1 LGFTGC
7 PLSGSPNPGFAHY
20 NPRTGKNSLIAYNTN
35 KEIDNSMETKSIDGL
50 KIYYEPENADAAEL
64 VGGACE
70 KTISLLAERWGLK
83 IPADCRVY
91 VMTSWEWYLWHS
103 SPPLW
108 KVLLAITLPINYFR
122 IRKMWPLAGGWEQQY
137 GTRHTMGVKTPELM
151 EQADRSH
158 GLKLFEVEDNVTQKV
173 EYVTCHELTH
183 AFVSDFKLPN
193 WLKEG
198 LSMLAVDYYAGS
210 NTVREDTMQSLMKF
224 DEVDES
230 EKERQLIINDPD
242 AIIYIYARG
251 YWITRYLEETYP
263 DLLTS
268 LFSEQMARQN
278 IEEKIAAR
286 MGLSREEFW
295 REINDIV
302 LQYFGTQ
309 EKESHHALE

>member
-1 LGFTGC
+1 MG
-7 PLSGSPNPGFAHY
+7 PPIEESRIIIRVQE
-20 NPRTGKNSLIAYNTN
+20 RTTLIAYNN
-35 KEIDNSMETKSIDGL
+35 CKEIDNSMETKSIDGL

-70 KTISLLAERWGLK
+70 KTITLLAEHWGLK
-83 IPADCRVY
+83 TPADCRVY

-122 IRKMWPLAGGWEQQY
+122 IKKMWPLAGGWEQQY

-158 GLKLFEVEDNVTQKV
+158 GLKLF
-173 EYVTCHELTH
+173 
-183 AFVSDFKLPN
+183 
-193 WLKEG
+193 G

-210 NTVREDTMQSLMKF
+210 DTVREDTLQSLEKF

-230 EKERQLIINDPD
+230 EKERQLNINDPD

-263 DLLTS
+263 GLLPS
-268 LFSEQMARQN
+268 LFNEQTERQN
-278 IEEKIAAR
+278 IEEEIAAR
-286 MGLSREEFW
+286 MGLSREDFW

-309 EKESHHALE
+309 GKESHHAPE